1 MTRISIVIPIYNE
14 SKNIR
19 KIYETIK
26 ETMDDSKY
34 VYEVILVNDGST
46 DSSEAELNHIAGLD
60 KRFKVIH
67 LRRNF
72 GQTAAMMAG
81 FDFASG
87 EVIVPM
93 DGDLQN
99 DPHDIPRLIE
109 KIEEGYDVC
118 SGWRMHRRDHRLKR
132 NFPSWVAN
140 RLISMVSGVKLH
152 DYGCSLKA
160 YRSEII
166 KDVKLYGEMHRFI
179 PIYARWQGAKIAEIP
194 VNHNPRVHGKSKY
207 GLERTFK
214 VFLDLIFLM
223 SFMTLSNK
231 PIYIFGGVG
240 IINMVL
246 AFLSFSLMVYFKF
259 WGGKSFIET
268 PLPQL
273 VVLFVIM
280 GFISILMG
288 FIAELLVRTY
298 YESQG
303 KPVYSIRECHN
314 LERKI

>member
-1 MTRISIVIPIYNE
+1 MRISIVIPIYNE

-19 KIYETIK
+19 MIYERIK
-26 ETMDDSKY
+26 ASMDDSKY

-46 DSSEAELNHIAGLD
+46 DSSEDELNNIAGLD

-118 SGWRMHRRDHRLKR
+118 SGWRMHRRDNRLKR

-303 KPVYSIRECHN
+303 KPVYAIKESRN
-314 LERKI
+314 LEPEI

>member
-1 MTRISIVIPIYNE
+1 MRISIVIPIYNE

-19 KIYETIK
+19 MIYEKIK
-26 ETMDDSKY
+26 ASMDDSKY
-34 VYEVILVNDGST
+34 AYEVILVNDGST
-46 DSSEAELNHIAGLD
+46 DASEAELNHIAGLD

-81 FDFASG
+81 FDFATG

-99 DPHDIPRLIE
+99 DPDDIPRLIE

-118 SGWRMHRRDHRLKR
+118 SGWRMHRRDNRLKR

-273 VVLFVIM
+273 VVLFAIM
-280 GFISILMG
+280 GVDAF
-288 FIAELLVRTY
+288 RY
-298 YESQG
+298 
-303 KPVYSIRECHN
+303 
-314 LERKI
+314 

>member
-1 MTRISIVIPIYNE
+1 MRISIVIPIYNE

-19 KIYETIK
+19 MIYERIK
-26 ETMDDSKY
+26 ASMDDSKY
-34 VYEVILVNDGST
+34 AYEVILVNDGST
-46 DSSEAELNHIAGLD
+46 DASEAELNHIAGLD

-81 FDFASG
+81 FDFATG

-118 SGWRMHRRDHRLKR
+118 SGWRMHRRDNRLKR

-303 KPVYSIRECHN
+303 KPVYSIKESRN
-314 LERKI
+314 LEPEI